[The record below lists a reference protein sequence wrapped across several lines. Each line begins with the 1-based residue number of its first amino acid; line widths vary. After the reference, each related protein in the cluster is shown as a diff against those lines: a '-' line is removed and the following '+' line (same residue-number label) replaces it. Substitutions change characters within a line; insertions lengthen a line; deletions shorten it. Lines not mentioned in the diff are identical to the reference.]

1 MDEEDVENGETV
13 LLFPR
18 LVLERIR
25 LTPTRSSNTG
35 TGSRTGSSTA
45 SRRQSEEAT
54 NSSPSPAQGAPSTP
68 PQAPDTPR
76 TRESFEG

>member
-35 TGSRTGSSTA
+35 TGSRTGSRTA

-54 NSSPSPAQGAPSTP
+54 NRSPSPAQPSTP